1 MARSFI
7 DVLRGLAKDLIE
19 KGYNADE
26 AFKKIN
32 TFDIDFL
39 TVKEEL
45 IMMEMARFIDEAE
58 LDTIRALLTYIL
70 MKDTD
75 LDAEEIYAFVFGK
88 GRQIIWN

>member
-1 MARSFI
+1 MARRFI